1 MNKHAARPS
10 LGQARILLVE
20 DDPGD
25 VLMTRESLAESPN
38 RCELAVVEDG
48 AMALDYLRKQG
59 EFSGAPTP
67 HLVLLDLN
75 LPKVSGHQVLAEVKG
90 DPDLAPIPV
99 VVLST
104 SSAEDDV
111 LATYALHGN
120 AHVAKPVDF
129 HEFQA
134 VIRSIDE
141 FFLSVAQV
149 PQPQS

>member
-1 MNKHAARPS
+1 MTPKASRSP
-10 LGQARILLVE
+10 LGHARILLVE

-25 VLMTRESLAESPN
+25 VLITRESLAASSVD
-38 RCELAVVEDG
+38 CDVAVVDDG
-48 AMALDYLRKQG
+48 AMALDYLHKRG
-59 EFSGAPTP
+59 DYADAPTP

-75 LPKVSGHQVLAEVKG
+75 LPKVSGHEVLAELKG
-90 DPDLAPIPV
+90 DPTLAPIPV

-104 SSAEDDV
+104 SSAADDV

-129 HEFQA
+129 ERYRD

-141 FFLSVAQV
+141 FFLNAAEV
-149 PQPQS
+149 PGR

>member
-1 MNKHAARPS
+1 MEH
-10 LGQARILLVE
+10 ARILLVE

-25 VLMTRESLAESPN
+25 VLMTRESLAESATH
-38 RCELAVVEDG
+38 CELAVVEDG
-48 AMALDYLRKQG
+48 AMALDYLRKRG
-59 EFSGAPTP
+59 DYSDVPTP

-75 LPKVSGHQVLAEVKG
+75 LPKVSGHQVLAELKG
-90 DPDLAPIPV
+90 DPELAPIPV

-111 LATYALHGN
+111 LATYSLHGN

-129 HEFQA
+129 VEYQA
-134 VIRSIDE
+134 VIRGIDD

-149 PQPQS
+149 PQP